1 MNGTLV
7 SLEDADLMSS
17 LPSLDDLDILD
28 SSSDLADV
36 EQAKTKYTGVMSS
49 CVERLKEMAKRNKQS
64 HMMPVYLD
72 RVSQMV
78 GKAWA
83 VPAPH
88 GQSLAS
94 SLCDVLRHDGG
105 LDVLINNCVA
115 DDSNLQLSSARLLEQ
130 CLTQENREY
139 VVECGL
145 DKVNRH
151 SSLFLSLSCQSLHG
165 RFVAGLKLWDGL
177 ETSSGFFVDIFPI
190 SLRRSTVLDT

>member
-28 SSSDLADV
+28 SSSDLAEV

-64 HMMPVYLD
+64 HMMPIYLD

-94 SLCDVLRHDGG
+94 SLCDVLRDNGG

-145 DKVNRH
+145 DKVKVFSLI
-151 SSLFLSLSCQSLHG
+151 SS
-165 RFVAGLKLWDGL
+165 
-177 ETSSGFFVDIFPI
+177 I
-190 SLRRSTVLDT
+190 SLGCWSSSDL

>member
-1 MNGTLV
+1 
-7 SLEDADLMSS
+7 
-17 LPSLDDLDILD
+17 
-28 SSSDLADV
+28 
-36 EQAKTKYTGVMSS
+36 
-49 CVERLKEMAKRNKQS
+49 MAKRNKQS

-94 SLCDVLRHDGG
+94 SLCDVLRHNGG

-151 SSLFLSLSCQSLHG
+151 FSLSLSPVNFCIDDSSLALS
-165 RFVAGLKLWDGL
+165 FGLALRLHPDFL
-177 ETSSGFFVDIFPI
+177 LLMFFLF
-190 SLRRSTVLDT
+190 L

>member
-28 SSSDLADV
+28 SSSDPADV
-36 EQAKTKYTGVMSS
+36 EQAKAKYTGAMSS
-49 CVERLKEMAKRNKQS
+49 CVERLKDMAKRNKQS

-94 SLCDVLRHDGG
+94 SLCDVLRDNGG
-105 LDVLINNCVA
+105 LDVLINNCV
-115 DDSNLQLSSARLLEQ
+115 SNDNNIQLSSARLLEQ

-145 DKVNRH
+145 DKVIYQKFIATTTFQ
-151 SSLFLSLSCQSLHG
+151 SFSLTRPSL
-165 RFVAGLKLWDGL
+165 
-177 ETSSGFFVDIFPI
+177 I
-190 SLRRSTVLDT
+190 RSPWRPCVTLLNAIY